1 MSDRDTAPERSA
13 VAAIR
18 YASVLPRV
26 TTPPGTGAFSPEAVR
41 SPHPSAGR
49 PAPAVTVLGT
59 HRPESR
65 LVLVKVAV
73 AVLVAM
79 PFAVTLVSSR
89 GIYVRD
95 TSGGRPNA
103 ERPGATASPPSRSPS
118 PAPSATAGARS
129 PRPRPSSSG
138 AMNVRS
144 PSKRATPVKP
154 PKPPKR
160 STAPAGPP
168 AAQGSVSAPTRMLMS
183 LASGRCIDVT
193 GGEPDDGTPLQIRD
207 CTGGAR
213 QLWTFERDGTVR
225 SMGLCM
231 DAAWGSSDDG
241 TVIQLVRCHGG
252 PAQHFALYGDG
263 ELVNLGSGKCVDVVD
278 METAN
283 GTRLQLWEC
292 AGTSNQR
299 WSAV

>member
-1 MSDRDTAPERSA
+1 
-13 VAAIR
+13 
-18 YASVLPRV
+18 
-26 TTPPGTGAFSPEAVR
+26 
-41 SPHPSAGR
+41 
-49 PAPAVTVLGT
+49 
-59 HRPESR
+59 
-65 LVLVKVAV
+65 
-73 AVLVAM
+73 
-79 PFAVTLVSSR
+79 
-89 GIYVRD
+89 
-95 TSGGRPNA
+95 
-103 ERPGATASPPSRSPS
+103 
-118 PAPSATAGARS
+118 
-129 PRPRPSSSG
+129 
-138 AMNVRS
+138 MNVHL
-144 PSKRATPVKP
+144 PSKPA
-154 PKPPKR
+154 KPPKR
-160 STAPAGPP
+160 STAPARPP
-168 AAQGSVSAPTRMLMS
+168 AVQGPVSAPTRMLMS

-231 DAAWGSSDDG
+231 DAAWGSSGDG